1 LIIINFLAKCQKIA
15 YVSDMPKN
23 VTQAVLAEASQL
35 HEGALISAKGLLHL
49 GKRAAVDQA
58 LTRLVHR
65 KELMRT
71 GHGLYVR
78 PIKTKFGVR
87 APAPE
92 KVVQEIARTHAEIIA
107 KHGAAEAN
115 ALGLTTQVPIKS
127 VFWTTGKSRKLKLGS
142 ESVELKNAP
151 LWLLQQS
158 RAGEAIRA
166 LYWIGKPRVAAALT
180 MLKSKLPQQTVEEIV
195 ALRPALPAWLSKSIS
210 EELVPR
216 G

>member
-1 LIIINFLAKCQKIA
+1 M
-15 YVSDMPKN
+15 STN
-23 VTQAVLAEASQL
+23 VTQAVAAQASQL
-35 HEGALISAKGLLHL
+35 PEGALLSAKGLLHL
-49 GKRAAVDQA
+49 GARPAVDQA
-58 LTRLVHR
+58 LTRLVQR
-65 KELMRT
+65 KELMRAAR
-71 GHGLYVR
+71 GLYVR
-78 PIKTKFGVR
+78 PVKTKFGIR

-92 KVVQEIARTHAEIIA
+92 KVVREIAKTYAELIA

-142 ESVELKNAP
+142 ESVELKKAP
-151 LWLLQQS
+151 PWLLQQS

-166 LYWIGKPRVAAALT
+166 LYWIGKPRAASALAT
-180 MLKSKLPQQTVEEIV
+180 LKLKLPKETIEEIV

-210 EELVPR
+210 EELVLR